1 VLLDWAAIVKHR
13 KRKRKWMGFK
23 GISIIL
29 FIVDSEDKYQLLYG
43 LYFDQDYDRL
53 NVQSILME
61 LMEL

>member
-43 LYFDQDYDRL
+43 LDLD
-53 NVQSILME
+53 
-61 LMEL
+61 

>member
-1 VLLDWAAIVKHR
+1 
-13 KRKRKWMGFK
+13 MGFK

-53 NVQSILME
+53 NGQSILME
-61 LMEL
+61 LME